1 MLFLLSS
8 HEFHFNF
15 NYTNIFSYT
24 NHNPVNSFAIADKE
38 YNEVYVLSSILHIVD
53 NCYHVISG
61 ETLPCY
67 LRQRNVNQLDGL
79 KKQHLEKTGNWVFLS
94 LSKTIQNE
102 LLDWIFKHVVIWLKN
117 YCLEGFS
124 PFFSVSKHTS

>member
-8 HEFHFNF
+8 HEFLFNF
-15 NYTNIFSYT
+15 NYTSIFSYT
-24 NHNPVNSFAIADKE
+24 NHNAVNSFLIADKE
-38 YNEVYVLSSILHIVD
+38 YNEVYVVSSILHIVD

-79 KKQHLEKTGNWVFLS
+79 KKQHLEKTGN
-94 LSKTIQNE
+94 
-102 LLDWIFKHVVIWLKN
+102 
-117 YCLEGFS
+117 
-124 PFFSVSKHTS
+124 